1 MRLVTFL
8 QGFFDLFRSR
18 YVRYLESEVIRLRMD
33 NAGLSTSLY
42 SIRGVAPVASPDLQD
57 LTARGRD
64 LRNPEAPGEKNMRAV
79 VKRSTMAKWTQELE
93 AESRK
98 KALHFERQIAEE
110 KAKRDSVDRV
120 QKKTGLTEW
129 ETKPTPLLHLT
140 ALPKYPQDQGQVVSW
155 RTFRTM

>member
-1 MRLVTFL
+1 MWLVDFL
-8 QGFFDLFRSR
+8 HSFFDLFRSR

-42 SIRGVAPVASPDLQD
+42 SVRGVAPVASPDLQD

-64 LRNPEAPGEKNMRAV
+64 LRKPERVPGEKNMRPV
-79 VKRSTMAKWTQELE
+79 VRHSTMAQWSQRLE

-98 KALHFERQIAEE
+98 TALNFEKQIAEE

-120 QKKTGLTEW
+120 QEKT
-129 ETKPTPLLHLT
+129 
-140 ALPKYPQDQGQVVSW
+140 A
-155 RTFRTM
+155 